1 MTTAVNRKEIEMS
14 NLEDYETLY
23 KVDLNFDADVSEMDS
38 QVLTDYIVR
47 VLANHPYYIDVHNI
61 VDVLVNEGSNTV
73 TVVVSTREV
82 QERIVN
88 STNNAVNL
96 SNINSNSLVNNA
108 NNQARLNL
116 ISASYNDRKYIM
128 ETRNNDG
135 RPVMYE
141 YDFKGFK
148 DSKNLFLEKSVM
160 LNGNKYRH
168 FLRNENDNPYF
179 YDEYMNSEIVYSPEE
194 KISHIQDRL
203 KRIEKNLYEGP
214 VDPNNVNAVR
224 DLVEKSSI
232 NKVSGNINAI
242 NNQLFIY

>member
-1 MTTAVNRKEIEMS
+1 M
-14 NLEDYETLY
+14 
-23 KVDLNFDADVSEMDS
+23 
-38 QVLTDYIVR
+38 
-47 VLANHPYYIDVHNI
+47 
-61 VDVLVNEGSNTV
+61 
-73 TVVVSTREV
+73 
-82 QERIVN
+82 
-88 STNNAVNL
+88 
-96 SNINSNSLVNNA
+96 
-108 NNQARLNL
+108 NL

-224 DLVEKSSI
+224 DL
-232 NKVSGNINAI
+232 
-242 NNQLFIY
+242 